1 MDVALIDYYANHGK
15 SFLHS
20 AGGPGKML
28 FSALVITSIVI
39 TDEFYL
45 MLAIYLALVSMA
57 VLTRLSVARILSI
70 AAYPAIFALLFVIAA
85 WEGSLLNSG
94 VIMLKALTAALTMV
108 ILIAT
113 TPYPDVFKTLK
124 PVLPGIIHD
133 GLYLTY
139 RSLFVLLEMTDELVK
154 GLKVRGGLSKRKYL
168 RNIVNFSSGI
178 GLVLLKGLDITE
190 KYYGVMK
197 VRGYTGK
204 IASDKNGRRFSTDD
218 IAVVAFGI
226 LIFSVSL
233 GIKLSGNIGQSGL
246 YALVI
251 AAIILITS
259 IAYIAKV
266 GH

>member
-20 AGGPGKML
+20 AAAPSKLL
-28 FSALVITSIVI
+28 FSALVIASVVI
-39 TDEFYL
+39 TEEFYL
-45 MLAIYLALVSMA
+45 LLAIYVSLVSMA
-57 VLTRLSVARILSI
+57 VWTRLSVTKIITI
-70 AAYPAIFALLFVIAA
+70 AAYPAIFAILFVIVT
-85 WEGSLLNSG
+85 WDGSLLRAG

-108 ILIAT
+108 ILIVT

-124 PVLPGIIHD
+124 PILPGIIHD

-154 GLKVRGGLSKRKYL
+154 GLKVRGGLTKKKYL
-168 RNIVNFSSGI
+168 RNIANFSSGI
-178 GLVLLKGLDITE
+178 GLVLIKGFDITE

-204 IASDKNGRRFSTDD
+204 IAADKNSGRFSTDD
-218 IAVVAFGI
+218 LRAVASGI

-233 GIKLSGNIGQSGL
+233 GIKHYGSIDKSGL
-246 YALVI
+246 YALIV
-251 AAIILITS
+251 AAIILILS
-259 IAYIAKV
+259 IVYTAKE
-266 GH
+266 GN